1 MSSFSTSRYPN
12 ADCPACRKPIGP
24 DASVRSCADC
34 ELSFHEACWTQ
45 RGGCTVAGCP
55 NYREDVSRVV
65 AHATTDRDGPAAAAR
80 PTPQRR
86 GPAPIAPLEMPP
98 SDNGSVAVR
107 VFVAIV
113 GIVVIIT
120 GIVGIEHW
128 HRSRARRELIAVI
141 RSGEASA
148 SPRRLV
154 DSLDEF
160 IRTHPGSDL
169 TDTARERLDRARSEL
184 EQYEFAQADA
194 VDHPTEPDFDVAE
207 RAYRSYL
214 ANHPDGSNRA
224 RAEARLRS
232 ISEGRDDASF
242 ANATKLAKDDPLN
255 IEAQQRA
262 WDEYMHTYPSGRH
275 VAAARAQLA
284 QIPEKAEKLRFD
296 RDVTQVRELIDA
308 KRYTDALDRIDEV
321 IHAIRGDERRRVLDG
336 LAKQAE
342 GSLESSD
349 AEACLGEAGATHE
362 ERDRQRSACRLFLLC
377 YPNSSRRGSVTEQLA
392 KLNETDPAD
401 GESRPLTHD
410 EVLDHFAARL
420 VANIEA
426 TARSSLPA
434 TFDYRLLGSTVATV
448 PISWSFENATHRDQL
463 LGKSKQPFHGRVL
476 VEVKAAV
483 RRDPSGPVRDDLKS
497 DIDDEL
503 RSISTRLRLNVEFE
517 IEEKSKSIA
526 GLGVEFRD
534 ADGGGVVIGRT
545 LPGSDASKLGLEPG
559 DRVVRVNGTPV
570 PSEARKDTVEA
581 MIANDTAGRVEL
593 TLMRG
598 GRRFRVSVAKATYAL
613 PQYRMRT
620 SVEISPARPF
630 GEPAA
635 ASDWT
640 IIDPPS

>member
-55 NYREDVSRVV
+55 NYRDDVSRVV
-65 AHATTDRDGPAAAAR
+65 VHPTAGRNGAKATRPVRRQRAPAAAA
-80 PTPQRR
+80 PPE
-86 GPAPIAPLEMPP
+86 LPP
-98 SDNGSVAVR
+98 SDSGAVAVR
-107 VFVAIV
+107 VFIAIV
-113 GIVVIIT
+113 GVVVVIT

-141 RSGEASA
+141 RSGEANA
-148 SPRRLV
+148 NPRRLV

-169 TDTARERLDRARSEL
+169 TDSARERLDRARNEL
-184 EQYEFAQADA
+184 EQYDFAQADA
-194 VDHPTEPDFDVAE
+194 FDHPTVPDFDVAE

-232 ISEGRDDASF
+232 ISEGRDDSTF
-242 ANATKLAKDDPLN
+242 AYAVKLAKDDPLN
-255 IEAQQRA
+255 VEAQQRA
-262 WDEYMHTYPSGRH
+262 WDEYMQAYPAGRH

-284 QIPEKAEKLRFD
+284 QIPEKAEKVRFD
-296 RDVTQVRELIDA
+296 RDVTQISEMIDA

-321 IHAIRGDERRRVLDG
+321 IHVIRADERRRVLDG

-342 GSLESSD
+342 GNLESSD
-349 AEACLGEAGATHE
+349 AAACLGEPGSTRE
-362 ERDRQRSACRLFLLC
+362 ERDRQRDACRLFLLC
-377 YPNSSRRGSVTEQLA
+377 YPHSSRRGAVTEQLA
-392 KLNETDPAD
+392 KLNEADPAESD
-401 GESRPLTHD
+401 SRPLTH
-410 EVLDHFAARL
+410 EEMLDHFAARL

-426 TARSSLPA
+426 TARRSLPA

-476 VEVKAAV
+476 IEVKAAV
-483 RRDPSGPVRDDLKS
+483 RRDASGPVRDDLKS

-534 ADGGGVVIGRT
+534 ADGGGVIIGRT
-545 LPGSDASKLGLEPG
+545 LPGSDASKLGLESG
-559 DRVVRVNGTPV
+559 DRVVRVNATPV
-570 PSEARKDTVEA
+570 PSDTRKDAVEA
-581 MIANDTAGRVEL
+581 MIANDAAGRVEL

-598 GRRFRVSVAKATYAL
+598 GRRFRVAVTKATYAV

-620 SVEISPARPF
+620 KVEISPARPF